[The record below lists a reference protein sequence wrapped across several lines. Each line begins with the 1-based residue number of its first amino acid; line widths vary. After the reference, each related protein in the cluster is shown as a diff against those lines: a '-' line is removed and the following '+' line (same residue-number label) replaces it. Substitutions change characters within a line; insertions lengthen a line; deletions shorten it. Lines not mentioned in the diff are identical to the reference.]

1 MEQRRR
7 FQEKMSLCAAHIRDA
22 KAMDALAPEL
32 AAALEGFFGKTGAKG
47 PRELGFAF
55 KNRDMLLVQLAM
67 LSAMRLSGEHC
78 RSRGSAL
85 MTHPEGQSLAMDGLN
100 DPEGLSAYRY
110 LPGNGSHRQ
119 DWLQTLWKGGSF
131 SSSFV
136 PVRPLPRT
144 DDWFET
150 TWQEYNRLRSAGV

>member
-1 MEQRRR
+1 ME
-7 FQEKMSLCAAHIRDA
+7 
-22 KAMDALAPEL
+22 
-32 AAALEGFFGKTGAKG
+32 ALEVELKKAFQSFFAENHV
-47 PRELGFAF
+47 RNLQELGFAF

-67 LSAMRLSGEHC
+67 LSAMQLSGESC

-85 MTHPEGQSLAMDGLN
+85 MTYPDGQRLIMSGLN
-100 DPEGLSAYRY
+100 DKEDLSVYRY
-110 LPGNGSHRQ
+110 LPGNGAHRQ
-119 DWLQTLWKGGSF
+119 DWLQTIWQDENF

-150 TWQEYNRLRSAGV
+150 TWQEYNQLHKAD